1 MGKPLGRKPDNE
13 SAVGRAARYYND
25 GLDRPMIAERMNVTC
40 GTVNGYI
47 SRARYRGLLNIEKEK
62 KVEVEVK
69 VEAVAQPKRDRRK
82 EVMGGGTHKALTDR
96 ELRDL
101 HENILN
107 AEPGTNVVYFESPIG
122 WSKVPKNLKTLIQS
136 LANSELIV
144 HLSKRNDK
152 GSFSLI
158 AQRTK
163 K

>member
-1 MGKPLGRKPDNE
+1 MGKPLGRKHDKE
-13 SAVGRAARYYND
+13 TVVGRAARYYND

-47 SRARYRGLLNIEKEK
+47 SRARYRGLLEAEKEK
-62 KVEVEVK
+62 KVEVE
-69 VEAVAQPKRDRRK
+69 ATQPKRDRRK
-82 EVMGGGTHKALTDR
+82 EYMYGGPQKALTDR

-136 LANSELIV
+136 MANSELIV
-144 HLSKRNDK
+144 HLSKRNEK
-152 GSFSLI
+152 GTFSLI

>member
-47 SRARYRGLLNIEKEK
+47 SRARYRGLLEAEKEK
-62 KVEVEVK
+62 KVEVE
-69 VEAVAQPKRDRRK
+69 AVVPKRDRRK
-82 EVMGGGTHKALTDR
+82 EVMGGGTPKALTDR

-107 AEPGTNVVYFESPIG
+107 AEPGTNMVYFENPIG
-122 WSKVPKNLKTLIQS
+122 WSKVPKNLKALIQS
-136 LANSELIV
+136 MVNSGLIV
-144 HLSKRNDK
+144 HLSKRNEK
-152 GSFSLI
+152 GTFSLI

-163 K
+163 KK

>member
-47 SRARYRGLLNIEKEK
+47 SRARYRGLLEAEREK
-62 KVEVEVK
+62 KVEVK
-69 VEAVAQPKRDRRK
+69 VEEVQPKRDRRK
-82 EVMGGGTHKALTDR
+82 EYMYGGPQKAFTDR

-144 HLSKRNDK
+144 HLSKRNEK
-152 GSFSLI
+152 GTFSLI